1 MNHRIP
7 FFLSLSFTLAGT
19 LLLFLDKSVIGQ
31 ALLIPGYVLGMLAF
45 KTNAH
50 WPTGIVFAL
59 PAFILAA
66 FYYMPGEFPLLSI
79 AMIIAGIQT
88 QFLELV
94 FPSRLYNNKWF
105 KMTCAITGI
114 ACYIAANLIYPSGW
128 QTWVF
133 PGLVLLAATILAI
146 FITVTA
152 FSLVN
157 AAEKGFIIDA
167 GKACP
172 EFRLKDETGAEVAA
186 SDFRGK
192 FLLLVF
198 VRGDWCP
205 GCHIML
211 RCYER
216 NKAKLLDR
224 NVHLLS
230 IGPDPLG
237 VNKAMVEKLGLS
249 YHVLS
254 DERQIVAQQFCVELQ
269 EQQGGV
275 PEYDFV
281 PLPASFL
288 IDKEGVVRYTSR
300 ADIAGEIL
308 YPDKIFEVLDA
319 LN

>member
-7 FFLSLSFTLAGT
+7 FFISLTSTVAGT
-19 LLLFLDKSVIGQ
+19 ILMFLDQPVIGQ
-31 ALLIPGYVLGMLAF
+31 ALFVPGYVLGILAF
-45 KTNAH
+45 KTNA
-50 WPTGIVFAL
+50 WWLTGFVCAL
-59 PAFILAA
+59 PACILAG
-66 FYYMPGEFPLLSI
+66 FYVVPGTVPLLSI
-79 AMIIAGIQT
+79 GLVLAGFQN
-88 QFLELV
+88 QFLEV
-94 FPSRLYNNKWF
+94 FLPSQLYYNKWF
-105 KMTCAITGI
+105 KLVTGI
-114 ACYIAANLIYPSGW
+114 IGISFFVAGNLVYPMGW
-128 QTWVF
+128 TAWVF
-133 PGLVLLAATILAI
+133 PGLIFLAANILTL

-152 FSLVN
+152 FSLVK
-157 AAEKGFIIDA
+157 AAEKGFLIDA

-172 EFRLKDETGAEVAA
+172 EFRLKDEGGLEVAA

-216 NKAKLLDR
+216 NKAKLLER

-254 DERQIVAQQFCVELQ
+254 DERQVVAQQFCVELQ
-269 EQQGGV
+269 GQQGGV

-288 IDKEGVVRYTSR
+288 IDKEGMVRYTSR
-300 ADIAGEIL
+300 AANAGEIL